1 MPRAYSMH
9 ACICAY
15 YHSASSQLRSQFRAT
30 FCRVFEALMPL
41 LVSTKVLSKQGVYTK
56 ILRDWR
62 IVSISDETAVYLN
75 VTALFEGIKCH
86 QFDEHE
92 PLTLEK
98 EDQPLKVQIGNSQ
111 NAKNFQDLPLSALV
125 RDVVSMFG
133 LYMKFFLL
141 EDDEGPSSAVQQRE
155 NPP

>member
-1 MPRAYSMH
+1 MYNVH
-9 ACICAY
+9 TTIV
-15 YHSASSQLRSQFRAT
+15 HLLSSGPQFRAT

-56 ILRDWR
+56 LLRDWR
-62 IVSISDETAVYLN
+62 IVSIPDETAVYLD

-98 EDQPLKVQIGNSQ
+98 EDQPLKVQISNSQ
-111 NAKNFQDLPLSALV
+111 NAKNLPLSALV

-141 EDDEGPSSAVQQRE
+141 EDDEGPSSIVFLFCTS
-155 NPP
+155 

>member
-1 MPRAYSMH
+1 M
-9 ACICAY
+9 
-15 YHSASSQLRSQFRAT
+15 
-30 FCRVFEALMPL
+30 
-41 LVSTKVLSKQGVYTK
+41 
-56 ILRDWR
+56 
-62 IVSISDETAVYLN
+62 SDETAVRLD

-98 EDQPLKVQIGNSQ
+98 EDQPLNGNSQ

-141 EDDEGPSSAVQQRE
+141 EDDEGPISAVQQRE
-155 NPP
+155 NPPQLNAFQVGINVLKTYKFLNK